1 MQLKSG
7 SEFVIGTELRS
18 LIERSNGEICS
29 PETISRDYKKSRIIA
44 VGDVTAKVLHENG
57 ISPFLEV
64 VDLKTKRGT
73 EGSFASVSGSHKIR
87 NEPGTLSHD
96 LFFLIEKLLHGEGGR
111 IEIDGEEDLAVIP
124 IIFYSDK
131 NTVVAYGIPDVGMAC
146 IQVSVEV
153 KQLVNDL
160 IERMEIKCQN

>member
-7 SEFVIGTELRS
+7 SEFIVGDELRT
-18 LIERSNGEICS
+18 LIANNNGEICT
-29 PETISRDYKKSRIIA
+29 PRFISENYGNMKIIS
-44 VGDVTAKVLHENG
+44 VGDVTTKVLHENG
-57 ISPFLEV
+57 IVPFIEI

-73 EGSFASVSGSHKIR
+73 EGKFESISGSYRIK
-87 NEPGTLSHD
+87 NGAATLSHD
-96 LFFLIEKLLHGEGGR
+96 LFLLIDKLLKGEGGR
-111 IEIDGEEDLAVIP
+111 IEVEGEEDLAVIP

-146 IQVSVEV
+146 IRVSVEV